1 MQNVFLACRN
11 ILRIFN
17 YRKFIFKFLDHPN
30 QEQYK
35 QYEQQWKTYETQMNQ
50 KRQDIE
56 QRKTALENQLKQ
68 AQANGPPSG
77 TPQAP
82 NQWNNQQNS
91 GNQWNSQRPEGYQNR
106 GHDHYQGAS
115 QFSASRGPRNQVP
128 RFDGPQQGG
137 MGSQRFGGP
146 RQRYDTPREGGPRYD
161 GQFDTPNQGMDDS
174 FQYEYNYDE
183 SADVDSRPQ
192 VPAYNRGRFDSNI
205 YDDTKQFSG
214 SNAFAGS
221 RGGDFGGP
229 RNSRF
234 DSRGG
239 GNQGG
244 ARFEPRGGAGRG
256 GPRPG
261 KGPVPLMALNIE
273 KPKSLESPRNDDS
286 FAGNQRSNR
295 GRSPDNQ
302 FMGNGDEEL
311 LAKMGLPTSFGG
323 NMNEAEEEQPQNLNK
338 FRNPQ
343 GTGAQK
349 SRWGGPRGPPLNRQ
363 DSQGDRQFPSAS
375 MGGGPRGP
383 EPQGPPH
390 RQDPYMRDSH
400 QGHEREPW
408 EQNQNWDRGRN
419 TSWDYPRDRGP
430 APHRASTSPP
440 RPQDTRQKTEGG
452 VDASKVRF
460 IVLYFG

>member
-1 MQNVFLACRN
+1 
-11 ILRIFN
+11 
-17 YRKFIFKFLDHPN
+17 
-30 QEQYK
+30 
-35 QYEQQWKTYETQMNQ
+35 
-50 KRQDIE
+50 
-56 QRKTALENQLKQ
+56 
-68 AQANGPPSG
+68 
-77 TPQAP
+77 
-82 NQWNNQQNS
+82 
-91 GNQWNSQRPEGYQNR
+91 
-106 GHDHYQGAS
+106 
-115 QFSASRGPRNQVP
+115 
-128 RFDGPQQGG
+128 
-137 MGSQRFGGP
+137 
-146 RQRYDTPREGGPRYD
+146 
-161 GQFDTPNQGMDDS
+161 
-174 FQYEYNYDE
+174 
-183 SADVDSRPQ
+183 
-192 VPAYNRGRFDSNI
+192 
-205 YDDTKQFSG
+205 
-214 SNAFAGS
+214 
-221 RGGDFGGP
+221 
-229 RNSRF
+229 
-234 DSRGG
+234 
-239 GNQGG
+239 
-244 ARFEPRGGAGRG
+244 
-256 GPRPG
+256 
-261 KGPVPLMALNIE
+261 MALNIE

-400 QGHEREPW
+400 QGHERELW

-430 APHRASTSPP
+430 APHRASTSP